1 LKEGGQKMKTG
12 LVKAYLIKFTTRYSE
27 GELRRAEILLGIQIV
42 FVLLMSTTSV
52 LVILFDNSDRR
63 VLYLSLDICL
73 LTILVTALILNLQG
87 KYKVSA
93 WLTIIA
99 MILGPWVSILLD
111 ETVIKG
117 DFVPLIFI
125 ALSIQLCSILLSEG
139 ATIFIA
145 AFQLCSYIPLVLLNP
160 NLMVFNWASL
170 IIFFFFTTAL
180 GVVASFVT
188 RKQMEQI
195 ERDKS
200 EIQKD
205 KIQLRILSERDSL
218 TGLYN
223 RGYMKETLEREISRA
238 IRKNQDLGVVMV
250 DIDYFKNINDTFGHA
265 MGDYVIC
272 GVADILNNSIRK
284 SDVACRFGGDEF
296 ILILPECSLIKTK
309 EIVET
314 IREAI
319 KNNIFCYGERH
330 LRNLS
335 LSFGIAVAPENGLY
349 AEEILKVADD
359 TLYAEKKEGRTELKK
374 IDWD

>member
-1 LKEGGQKMKTG
+1 MKTG

-27 GELRRAEILLGIQIV
+27 GELRRAEILIGIQIV
-42 FVLLMSTTSV
+42 FVFLMSTTSV
-52 LVILFDNSDRR
+52 LVILFDNSDRQ
-63 VLYLSLDICL
+63 VLYLSLDLCL

-111 ETVIKG
+111 ETVVEG

-160 NLMVFNWASL
+160 NLMVFNWASF
-170 IIFFFFTTAL
+170 IIFIFFTTAL
-180 GVVASFVT
+180 GVVASFIT

-223 RGYMKETLEREISRA
+223 RGYMTETLEREISRA

-335 LSFGIAVAPENGLY
+335 LSFGIAVAPENGLCG
-349 AEEILKVADD
+349 EEILKVADD
-359 TLYAEKKEGRTELKK
+359 MLYVEKKEGRTELKQ